1 MCSFLKRAKMLSNL
15 WNSIKSSVSG
25 VWKSL
30 KDRGSSLLTGTKYVG
45 PFNSLTDEYIRNNPP
60 VDKVDEGAMFHDL
73 DYARIAR
80 ERDAG
85 KISRKEATDMI
96 RDSDKRFLSN
106 TAKNFKENP
115 WAGALGYAGIWGKT
129 KLEDLGLVDPHK
141 FVTAK
146 MGLFVSGDSS
156 PHQRIMPV
164 NRGKYGF
171 GQERVSPLM

>member
-1 MCSFLKRAKMLSNL
+1 MLGNL
-15 WNSIKSSVSG
+15 WNAAKSTLSN
-25 VWKSL
+25 VWNQVKN
-30 KDRGSSLLTGTKYVG
+30 RGTTWITGTKYVG
-45 PFNSLTDEYIRNNPP
+45 PYNSLTDEYIRNNPP
-60 VDKVDEGAMFHDL
+60 IDKVDEGAMFHDL

-85 KISRKEATDMI
+85 RISRQEAKDMI

-115 WAGALGYAGIWGKT
+115 WAGALGYLGIKGKT
-129 KLEDLGLVDPHK
+129 LAEDYLGLDPHK

-146 MGLFVSGDSS
+146 NGLFVDK
-156 PHQRIMPV
+156 PMLMPV
-164 NRGKYGF
+164 NRGKFGF